1 MAVRD
6 DLIVELDAR
15 GLAGAE
21 VVDDMIAAITAAGYD
36 VVPTG
41 GGAAVEVLGTVTSAR
56 RRVIGARGLYVV
68 AVNLPSGGVMEV
80 LERHVAGRPPEI
92 LAGSATAMGTAP
104 VVP

>member
-1 MAVRD
+1 MAARD

-41 GGAAVEVLGTVTSAR
+41 GGPAVEVVGTVTSAR
-56 RRVIGARGLYVV
+56 RRVVGARGLYVV
-68 AVNLPSGGVMEV
+68 AVNLPSGGVIEV
-80 LERHVAGRPPEI
+80 LERHVAGKLPEI
-92 LAGSATAMGTAP
+92 VAAAGTVAGTGP
-104 VVP
+104 VTP